1 MAFGSLVG
9 RVVVPVKSDAK
20 EPFEFWIPG
29 DVKVFGEFLAK
40 DCFDGVICTK
50 ITEVINIQAYV
61 DRWRIWS

>member
-40 DCFDGVICTK
+40 DCFD
-50 ITEVINIQAYV
+50 
-61 DRWRIWS
+61 